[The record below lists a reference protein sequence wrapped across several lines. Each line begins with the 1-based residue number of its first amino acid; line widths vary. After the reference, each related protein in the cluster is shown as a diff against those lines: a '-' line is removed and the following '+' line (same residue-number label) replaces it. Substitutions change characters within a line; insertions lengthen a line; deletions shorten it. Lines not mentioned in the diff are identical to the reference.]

1 MKTRKIIVWILAIL
15 PVLGLA
21 FWKGQEFLRLEL
33 PQQMDVLAGIAT
45 VYALVFLILGYRQ
58 QGIELTQNTDAIN
71 LQAEAIKLQTEE
83 LRKSVEQSEEL
94 VRVTRDQ
101 FEFDRKA
108 REEEDARRKRMYQ
121 PSFVINEEKLHHS
134 HKPRMTAELED
145 IGMREYGLRL
155 HFINEG
161 AQATLVKFE
170 LDQPHS
176 ASTKPYLVP
185 KFENGQ
191 EIPVELHFD
200 SSNST
205 LLHRIKL
212 TVTYRTLL
220 GDDGAEYFS
229 FGENTRGQLRY
240 IKYDTRPPD
249 PPLVDSEVVG

>member
-1 MKTRKIIVWILAIL
+1 METRKLGGWILAVL

-21 FWKGQEFLRLEL
+21 IWKGQEFLGLEL
-33 PQQMDVLAGIAT
+33 PQQMDVLAGIST

-58 QGIELTQNTDAIN
+58 QGIEL
-71 LQAEAIKLQTEE
+71 K
-83 LRKSVEQSEEL
+83 KSVEQSEEL

-134 HKPRMTAELED
+134 HKPRMIAEMED

-170 LDQPHS
+170 LDQPY
-176 ASTKPYLVP
+176 STKPYIVP

-212 TVTYRTLL
+212 SVTYRTLL
-220 GDDGAEYFS
+220 GYE
-229 FGENTRGQLRY
+229 
-240 IKYDTRPPD
+240 TRPPD
-249 PPLVDSEVVG
+249 PPLVDS